1 MKHKV
6 QFNESISAYIK
17 GSETTRTM
25 LSIFLVTLLLGILSH
40 REAAAALCVVCLL
53 LGAGDTLFHLR
64 SVRITE
70 AHIAIRSGWKTRCA
84 LDWKSITFYGV
95 MQWDGTAYLFFTSVP
110 REEIWRYMLQCIRR
124 KKGKKAAAV
133 LPVDDGSEE
142 LTRQM
147 LRQYLMDKGKPMNLR
162 IDLIP
167 INDCPPETVQEAAPA
182 MYRDRFYSL

>member
-1 MKHKV
+1 M
-6 QFNESISAYIK
+6 
-17 GSETTRTM
+17 
-25 LSIFLVTLLLGILSH
+25 
-40 REAAAALCVVCLL
+40 
-53 LGAGDTLFHLR
+53 GAGDTLFHLR

-70 AHIAIRSGWKTRCA
+70 EHIAIRFGWKTRCT

-95 MQWDGTAYLFFTSVP
+95 MQWDGTVYLFFTSVP
-110 REEIWRYMLQCIRR
+110 REEIWRYMLRCIRR
-124 KKGKKAAAV
+124 KKGKKAVAV

-147 LRQYLMDKGKPMNLR
+147 LRQYLMDKGKLMNLR

-167 INDCPPETVQEAAPA
+167 INDCPPETVREAAPA

>member
-1 MKHKV
+1 MENRV

-17 GSETTRTM
+17 GSETARTM
-25 LSIFLVTLLLGILSH
+25 LSISLIILILGILSH
-40 REAAAALCVVCLL
+40 REAFAALCVVFLL

-64 SVRITE
+64 NVRITE
-70 AHIAIRSGWKTRCA
+70 EHIAIRSDWKTYRT
-84 LDWKSITFYGV
+84 LDWKSSTFYGV

-110 REEIWRYMLQCIRR
+110 REEIWCYMLRCIRR
-124 KKGKKAAAV
+124 KKGKKAVAV

-147 LRQYLMDKGKPMNLR
+147 LRQYLMDKGKPMNFR
-162 IDLIP
+162 VDLIP
-167 INDCPPETVQEAAPA
+167 INDCPPETVREVAPA

>member
-1 MKHKV
+1 MKNKI

-17 GSETTRTM
+17 DSETARTM
-25 LSIFLVTLLLGILSH
+25 LSISLVTLILGILSH
-40 REAAAALCVVCLL
+40 REAAAVLCVVCLL
-53 LGAGDTLFHLR
+53 LGTGDTLFHLR
-64 SVRITE
+64 SVRVTE
-70 AHIAIRSGWKTRCA
+70 EHIAIRSGWKTRYT

-110 REEIWRYMLQCIRR
+110 REEIWRYMLRCIRR

-167 INDCPPETVQEAAPA
+167 INDCLPETVRESAPI

>member
-1 MKHKV
+1 MENRV

-17 GSETTRTM
+17 GSETARTM
-25 LSIFLVTLLLGILSH
+25 LSISLIILILGILSH
-40 REAAAALCVVCLL
+40 REAFAALCVVFLL
-53 LGAGDTLFHLR
+53 LGAGDTLFHPR
-64 SVRITE
+64 NVRITE
-70 AHIAIRSGWKTRCA
+70 EHIAIRSGWKTYRT

-95 MQWDGTAYLFFTSVP
+95 MQWDGTAYLYFTSVP
-110 REEIWRYMLQCIRR
+110 REEIWRYMLRCIRR
-124 KKGKKAAAV
+124 KKGKKAVAV

-147 LRQYLMDKGKPMNLR
+147 LRQYLMDKGKPMNFR
-162 IDLIP
+162 VDLIP